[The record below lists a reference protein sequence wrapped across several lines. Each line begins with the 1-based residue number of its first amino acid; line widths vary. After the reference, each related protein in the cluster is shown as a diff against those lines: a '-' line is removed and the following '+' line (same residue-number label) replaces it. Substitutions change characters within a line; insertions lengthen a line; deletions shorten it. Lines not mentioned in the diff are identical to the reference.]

1 MHPHRLRARG
11 KTDVLA
17 YFVARHFGIRS
28 FGTIYGLLFGISML
42 GAAAGVI
49 GFGQL
54 FDRYGSY
61 DMAFAIAVLLL
72 VPAVISYLVLPNHKK
87 GVI

>member
-1 MHPHRLRARG
+1 
-11 KTDVLA
+11 
-17 YFVARHFGIRS
+17 
-28 FGTIYGLLFGISML
+28 ML